1 MYFGPY
7 VIPKKLEKYN
17 FQVFFAIL
25 IYKVVRTFSFVG
37 NMGADFLILGILLTA
52 KRQKPAAN

>member
-1 MYFGPY
+1 MIRQFFQHLKTLLCFRTIKISPKSDEREKKY
-7 VIPKKLEKYN
+7 VKCP
-17 FQVFFAIL
+17 
-25 IYKVVRTFSFVG
+25 